1 MITIPIL
8 VAVILKPTSNVFEYL
23 HGFLILQ
30 AWKRIVNKACLG
42 LLGVD
47 SEIQQVLVMGRNMGN
62 TRKTIRQN
70 DKMLHRWKSNSDFSD
85 DHPITQSVL
94 AR

>member
-1 MITIPIL
+1 MIF
-8 VAVILKPTSNVFEYL
+8 KPTSNVSEYL

-30 AWKRIVNKACLG
+30 AWKRIVNKACLC

-62 TRKTIRQN
+62 MRKTIRQN
-70 DKMLHRWKSNSDFSD
+70 YKMLHKWKTNSDFSD
-85 DHPITQSVL
+85 DHPIIQSVL